1 MRAKVE
7 RVGTRAIVAA
17 ERVALR
23 IALTSAKIT
32 ARELDRT
39 VTVALG
45 EGKRDQEG

>member
-1 MRAKVE
+1 M
-7 RVGTRAIVAA
+7 AA
-17 ERVALR
+17 EGVALG